1 MKLITS
7 NFITCAGKS
16 SEGAAHGQQKRDS
29 SILTVYS
36 YNTVKACRGTAE
48 AYPLQFSSVELEQTE
63 LEYNPRFICNIMPRI
78 EWPALVAV
86 CRQLGNDTLPPE
98 KPEDLD
104 AENPEHEQVLRSL
117 HNVLLQVRHNPH
129 ASSVTW

>member
-1 MKLITS
+1 
-7 NFITCAGKS
+7 
-16 SEGAAHGQQKRDS
+16 
-29 SILTVYS
+29 
-36 YNTVKACRGTAE
+36 
-48 AYPLQFSSVELEQTE
+48 
-63 LEYNPRFICNIMPRI
+63 MPRI

-117 HNVLLQVRHNPH
+117 HNVLLQVRHNPMQVLSGGDADNVCGTDVGQGRRHDVRQVWPRLQGAERGGKH
-129 ASSVTW
+129 ALARVGGVRRHMDSSRCIRCTYRSRTIAWTCMHS